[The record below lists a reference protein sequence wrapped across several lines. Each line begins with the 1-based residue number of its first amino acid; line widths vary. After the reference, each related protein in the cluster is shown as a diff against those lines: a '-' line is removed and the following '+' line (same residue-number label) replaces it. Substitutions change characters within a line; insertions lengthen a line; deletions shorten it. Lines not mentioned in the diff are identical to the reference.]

1 MASPYELFGTDTKSE
16 KDGIILDFGEFW
28 LRIARAGGANK
39 KFGRVLDAKMQPH
52 RRAMQSGTL
61 DDDLATRLL
70 AEAYAEAVILAWGS
84 AEHGDG
90 TITGKD
96 GGSLALPREN
106 VIGLLLALPHRKSDV
121 EGKRGWG
128 VEE

>member
-61 DDDLATRLL
+61 DDDLATRRSEEHTSELQSL
-70 AEAYAEAVILAWGS
+70 MRISYAVFCLKTKNQVTNRLTVHNTSKHIYQS
-84 AEHGDG
+84 
-90 TITGKD
+90 TINTT
-96 GGSLALPREN
+96 
-106 VIGLLLALPHRKSDV
+106 
-121 EGKRGWG
+121 
-128 VEE
+128 